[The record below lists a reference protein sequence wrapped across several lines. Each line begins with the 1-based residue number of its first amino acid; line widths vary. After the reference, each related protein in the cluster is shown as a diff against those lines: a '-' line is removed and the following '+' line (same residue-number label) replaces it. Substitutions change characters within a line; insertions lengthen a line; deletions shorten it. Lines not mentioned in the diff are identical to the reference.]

1 MEATA
6 GGATASPTS
15 LSAPTSVKI
24 PIHALGNSKV
34 GPKNGRDYGTDY
46 NADADHSRGSGS
58 SGSGSG
64 GGGGGGG
71 SGGGGGGGG
80 GCSESWESFTTIWLQ
95 ECRKEESFES
105 RSVLEV
111 RTLDTTDGYGPIDF
125 TPSEASGREREAA
138 ASAGP
143 VSGPTSP
150 AKSNL

>member
-6 GGATASPTS
+6 GGATASLTS

-34 GPKNGRDYGTDY
+34 GSKSREGYGKYYSAGTH
-46 NADADHSRGSGS
+46 HSRG
-58 SGSGSG
+58 
-64 GGGGGGG
+64 
-71 SGGGGGGGG
+71 GGGGGGGG
-80 GCSESWESFTTIWLQ
+80 GCSESWDSFTTIWLQ

-111 RTLDTTDGYGPIDF
+111 TTLDTTSGYGTIDF
-125 TPSEASGREREAA
+125 SSGETSGREAEAA
-138 ASAGP
+138 VAAGP
-143 VSGPTSP
+143 TSRSGPASP